1 MSENKKQISDIIKQI
16 LNEPD
21 DFSSSIAQKEVAE
34 ILGYKL
40 PTFRNKLSLDRFS
53 VKDLIVIAEMC
64 NYNLAFIPKG
74 SDNENFLLSC
84 DEYLEDGEEK
94 DRLNT
99 FKNSRS
105 KNQLERLNNLLKGLD
120 SEQRNQMIH
129 TLNLPDYLKKY
140 IQEHPDELGDK

>member
-16 LNEPD
+16 LNDPD
-21 DFSSSIAQKEVAE
+21 DLSSPIAQKEVAE

-53 VKDLIVIAEMC
+53 VKDLLIIAEMC

-74 SDNENFLLSC
+74 NDKENFLLSC
-84 DEYLEDGEEK
+84 NEYLEDGKEK
-94 DRLNT
+94 DRLNM

-105 KNQLERLNNLLKGLD
+105 KSQLEKLNNLLKWLI
-120 SEQRNQMIH
+120 N
-129 TLNLPDYLKKY
+129 
-140 IQEHPDELGDK
+140 

>member
-21 DFSSSIAQKEVAE
+21 DLSSPIAQKEVAE

-53 VKDLIVIAEMC
+53 VKDLMVISEMC
-64 NYNLAFIPKG
+64 NYNLAFVPKG
-74 SDNENFLLSC
+74 NDKENILLSC
-84 DEYLEDGEEK
+84 DKYLEDGEEK
-94 DRLNT
+94 DRLNM

-105 KNQLERLNNLLKGLD
+105 KIQLKKLNNLLKGLD
-120 SEQRNQMIH
+120 SEQRNQMVH
-129 TLNLPDYLKKY
+129 SLNLPDYLKKY